1 MIGAPVRQHQDGAG
15 RLGPSERFGRVHVVG
30 LYERA
35 DFLPQFAH
43 AGEDAS
49 PEGAPLQLAE
59 PGLDG
64 IEPGCAGRR
73 EVQVKAGM
81 GSEEV
86 AYRFGRVRA
95 AVVDDQVQRE
105 LGGRRP
111 VDLRK
116 ELPEL
121 RCTMAPG
128 DAPEHLAG
136 GDIEGG
142 IEIRG
147 AVPLV
152 VVGATRDLPG
162 PQREHR
168 MGPVEGLDLRLLV
181 DREHECVVG
190 WG

>member
-1 MIGAPVRQHQDGAG
+1 MTLAALVHRK
-15 RLGPSERFGRVHVVG
+15 RFGSVHVVG
-30 LYERA
+30 LNEAA
-35 DFLPQFAH
+35 DFISQFAH

-49 PEGAPLQLAE
+49 SEGAPLQLAE

-64 IEPGCAGRR
+64 IEPGRVGRR

-86 AYRFGRVRA
+86 AYRFGRVPA
-95 AVVDDQVQRE
+95 AVVDDQVQRQ
-105 LGGRRP
+105 LGRRRT
-111 VDLRK
+111 VDVRK

-121 RCTMAPG
+121 RCAMAPG
-128 DAPEHLAG
+128 DAPNYLAG
-136 GDIEGG
+136 GDIDSGK
-142 IEIRG
+142 EIRG

-181 DREHECVVG
+181 DR
-190 WG
+190 